1 MLNWFSSYQLVYGR
15 NPNIANV
22 TTDTLASLSNII
34 INKKY
39 IGHWNALYS
48 ARAAFIKPKT
58 EIIRR
63 ALQKHGNTVY
73 YKSESSNKWHGP
85 GKVIRQDGK
94 ILLGRQE

>member
-1 MLNWFSSYQLVYGR
+1 MLNWFSSYQSVYGR

-34 INKKY
+34 INKN
-39 IGHWNALYS
+39 WNALYS

-58 EIIRR
+58 EITRT

-94 ILLGRQE
+94 IIFGRQK